1 MIIVFGGIYTY
12 RMWAVHDLGGMW
24 DPSFAFI
31 EFGPPDDECKDSDRS
46 YRSPRRWCSPAA
58 YAPLQ
63 AGISRVDRELP
74 SAERNAQGP
83 PRNPATCRRH
93 LRGPC
98 VEDTSGARCGS
109 HGSDQSHG
117 VRRSPREP
125 WCSGRY

>member
-24 DPSFAFI
+24 DLSFAAI
-31 EFGPPDDECKDSDRS
+31 EFGPPDDECRDSDKS
-46 YRSPRRWCSPAA
+46 YRLTATPARSPAA

-83 PRNPATCRRH
+83 LRNPATCRRH

-109 HGSDQSHG
+109 HESDQSHG
-117 VRRSPREP
+117 VRR
-125 WCSGRY
+125 